1 MNRRIKIFAGI
12 IILLQL
18 IGCSK
23 TSKLPYYDTP
33 DFTPLWLTHDNT
45 EKIHKV
51 GDFAFTDQSGMTVN
65 NSTFENKIYVANF
78 FFTACQSICP
88 KMMQNVMKVQ
98 KTFEKDADVELASY
112 SVMPWTDS
120 VKRLSDYAKQMQID
134 NKKWHLMTGQK
145 SRIYELA
152 RKSYFAEEDMGY
164 SLDSTNFLHTEHILL
179 VDKERHLR
187 GVYNGTLPLEI
198 DRLIE
203 EKKILKMEG

>member
-1 MNRRIKIFAGI
+1 MLFR
-12 IILLQL
+12 
-18 IGCSK
+18 S
-23 TSKLPYYDTP
+23 
-33 DFTPLWLTHDNT
+33 
-45 EKIHKV
+45 
-51 GDFAFTDQSGMTVN
+51 
-65 NSTFENKIYVANF
+65 
-78 FFTACQSICP
+78 QSICP